1 MMKYDDAY
9 KSIGE
14 VARILNLVNK
24 KNGSLNTHTIRYW
37 EKEFKNINPKIL
49 TGRRRYYNDKSIE
62 ALKKIK
68 FLLKNKGMTIKGAK
82 RALENSDSFNLD
94 DSSNKSI
101 KVAKKSL
108 VLRKKISKISKLIKE
123 IKDLK

>member
-1 MMKYDDAY
+1 
-9 KSIGE
+9 
-14 VARILNLVNK
+14 
-24 KNGSLNTHTIRYW
+24 
-37 EKEFKNINPKIL
+37 
-49 TGRRRYYNDKSIE
+49 
-62 ALKKIK
+62 
-68 FLLKNKGMTIKGAK
+68 MTIKGAK